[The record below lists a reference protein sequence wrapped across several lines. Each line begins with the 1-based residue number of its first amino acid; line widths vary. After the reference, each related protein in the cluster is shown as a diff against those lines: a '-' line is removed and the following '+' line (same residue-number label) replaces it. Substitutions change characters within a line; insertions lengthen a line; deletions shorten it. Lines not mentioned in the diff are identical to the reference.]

1 MGSDGL
7 QETIAERR
15 LTVVSDAGEARD
27 IVVRIGKPERS
38 PDRDVFACECQIVG
52 LGESRVRR
60 IYGLDAFQSLQ
71 LTLRF
76 ISTMLNHH
84 RQEAEG
90 RIYWQ
95 EPGDDRGFVESAPS
109 PTSGK

>member
-1 MGSDGL
+1 MASDNCRGCNCGAATNL
-7 QETIAERR
+7 NIQRWRR
-15 LTVVSDAGEARD
+15 SGDRGPNWKAA
-27 IVVRIGKPERS
+27 PS
-38 PDRDVFACECQIVG
+38 PNRADFACECQIAG

-84 RQEAEG
+84 REEAQG

-95 EPGDDRGFVESAPS
+95 EPGDDMGFVEVDPS